1 MVAYP
6 ETLEIWDQHSCHS
19 KQTVSLSRGFSFAN
33 QCLGKYRNYQNVT
46 LTSVTVSEQVYD
58 SYCGQE
64 RGEDLAEYLPS
75 EDNVDAHAVLDVGPR
90 RVDHAHDKVL
100 GQLRRPSEVKLRLG
114 YPDKLVG
121 VALEE

>member
-6 ETLEIWDQHSCHS
+6 DTLEIWDQHSCHS
-19 KQTVSLSRGFSFAN
+19 KQTGSLSRAECHS
-33 QCLGKYRNYQNVT
+33 